1 MSKAIVCERCGKREK
16 RGKCHE
22 RVTFMN
28 EVFYL
33 CVDCS
38 QIAYKIKD
46 AITDG
51 DSPRADALVRDFLS
65 LPNTLSETLS
75 KWFDDYKT
83 RIGYS
88 SSDEQGNY

>member
-1 MSKAIVCERCGKREK
+1 MKKEITCLRCSKREK

-22 RVTFMN
+22 RVTFRD

-46 AITDG
+46 AVNDG
-51 DSPRADALVRDFLS
+51 DSFLADELARNFLALPVA
-65 LPNTLSETLS
+65 PNETLS
-75 KWFDDYKT
+75 NWFYDYKT
-83 RIGYS
+83 RIGIS
-88 SSDEQGNY
+88 SSNFKHD